1 MFLLH
6 YELNLVEFKM
16 LVASPTIVMCSSCLK
31 SWVWGST
38 PNDQWSIRMTIFR
51 QGRIPSIWRVYIS
64 FWQRCQ
70 RKQVPGPKKI
80 LAWLRVKSNQG
91 TKCNDDMLIY
101 VFIYRIYIHI
111 IYYTLY
117 ITHYILHII
126 YYILILYIIYYIY
139 YKYICICAH
148 TMYMLQL
155 VNPVGGACSL
165 KIIS

>member
-70 RKQVPGPKKI
+70 RKQVPGLKKI

-91 TKCNDDMLIY
+91 TKCNDEYVDMC
-101 VFIYRIYIHI
+101 
-111 IYYTLY
+111 LY
-117 ITHYILHII
+117 MI
-126 YYILILYIIYYIY
+126 YYISYIIYKKYLLYIIYHILYIICYVLYIIYSILYIVYYI
-139 YKYICICAH
+139 
-148 TMYMLQL
+148 
-155 VNPVGGACSL
+155 
-165 KIIS
+165 